1 MQTNTNETELAHS
14 KSYRSLVISM
24 LVLVYTFNFIDR
36 QILGILAEPIKNH
49 FDLSD
54 TQMGLLLGLPFA
66 LLYST
71 LAIPIAWLA
80 DRKSRVWI
88 MTIALTIWSAMTALC
103 GLATSYTSL
112 FLARIGVGVGEAGG
126 VAPAYSLVSDY
137 YPPQQRG
144 RALAAYS
151 FGIPIGSAI
160 GIIFGGV
167 IATVLD
173 WRWAFIIVGGLGVLI
188 APIFRLVV
196 KEPQRGFYDSPD
208 ANVHPASF
216 GEVFKTI
223 CNKPS
228 FWLMSF
234 GAAASSMMG
243 YALFGWMAS
252 FLVRSFGDALPEF
265 FSWLPAWL
273 VPENP
278 TPILYAAYFYGAILL
293 SAGSLGIW
301 LGGYFSDKF
310 GEKSKRSYM
319 LVPAIAFAII
329 LPFYIIG
336 LSSHNLSVVFFAL
349 MVPTGLGLVWLG
361 PVLAGIQGI
370 APPNMRATAS
380 ALFLLINNFIG
391 IAIGPFF
398 IGLLSETLRGRY
410 GDESLRYS
418 ILAGSV
424 FYVIAAILLFLAS
437 RYIDQDWEK

>member
-88 MTIALTIWSAMTALC
+88 MTGALTVWSAMTALC
-103 GLATSYTSL
+103 GLATSYTHL
-112 FLARIGVGVGEAGG
+112 FLARVGVGVGEAGG

-196 KEPQRGFYDSPD
+196 KEPQRGYYDPPGAQVD
-208 ANVHPASF
+208 PASLK
-216 GEVFKTI
+216 EVFSTI
-223 CNKPS
+223 CKKPS

-265 FSWLPAWL
+265 FSWLPAWML
-273 VPENP
+273 PENP
-278 TPILYAAYFYGAILL
+278 TPVLYAAYFYGVILL
-293 SAGSLGIW
+293 TAGSLGIW

-310 GEKSKRSYM
+310 ADKSKRSYM
-319 LVPAIAFAII
+319 LVPAIAFAVIF
-329 LPFYIIG
+329 PFYIMG
-336 LSSHNLSVVFFAL
+336 LSSHNLTVVFFAL

-398 IGLLSETLRGRY
+398 IGLLSETLSGRF

-418 ILAGSV
+418 ILAGSI

-437 RYIDQDWEK
+437 RYIDKDWEK

>member
-1 MQTNTNETELAHS
+1 MQTNTDDLKPAHS
-14 KSYRSLVISM
+14 ASYRSLVISM

-88 MTIALTIWSAMTALC
+88 MTIALAVWSAMTALC
-103 GLATSYTSL
+103 GVANSYTQL

-126 VAPAYSLVSDY
+126 VAPAYSLVSDF
-137 YPPQQRG
+137 YPPHQRG

-173 WRWAFIIVGGLGVLI
+173 WRWAFIIIGGLGVVI
-188 APIFRLVV
+188 APFFRMIV
-196 KEPQRGFYDSPD
+196 KEPQRGYYDPPD
-208 ANVHPASF
+208 AKVDPASM
-216 GEVFKTI
+216 GEVFSTI
-223 CNKPS
+223 CKKPS

-293 SAGSLGIW
+293 TAGSLGIW

-398 IGLLSETLRGRY
+398 IGLLSETLKDRY

-424 FYVIAAILLFLAS
+424 FYVIAALLLYLAS
-437 RYIDQDWEK
+437 RYINKDWER